1 MGHEISVSSKTSLS
15 LFLDFNQSISV
26 LSTGNVSFWQ
36 VASVAYLLLSWKRR
50 WLAKRKIPLKP
61 LDNDKLTPKEEAQ
74 MLEVFDAYPT
84 AYSYRKCAIAG
95 KGSCSK
101 VYRAVK
107 VNASPPLFL
116 QCKNECFALKEMVF
130 SKSKSYNRRTFIKE
144 IKVMKT
150 LNHENC
156 IRFHEA
162 VWEAGYDK
170 AWIVMEYA
178 DCGDLTD
185 LIDRVTLR
193 ENHMAAFCKEVSAS
207 PWPICL
213 GRRFYHFKIGH

>member
-26 LSTGNVSFWQ
+26 QSTGDVSFWQ

-74 MLEVFDAYPT
+74 MLAVFDAYPT

-107 VNASPPLFL
+107 VNASSPLFL
-116 QCKNECFALKEMVF
+116 QCANECFALKEMVF
-130 SKSKSYNRRTFIKE
+130 SESKSYNRRTLIKE
-144 IKVMKT
+144 IQVMKT

-185 LIDRVTLR
+185 LIDRATLR
-193 ENHMAAFCKEVSAS
+193 EDHMAAFCKEVSAS

-213 GRRFYHFKIGH
+213 GRRFYHFKRGH